1 MEMDIIE
8 FIETLYIPI
17 VIVAC
22 LVVGYCIKHI
32 SVFEKVA
39 NEYIPLILAVLGAIL
54 GCIALQEISLLSIVS
69 GAVSGLVS
77 IGLHQVFKQLIEKAT
92 KAKEVE

>member
-1 MEMDIIE
+1 MEIMD
-8 FIETLYIPI
+8 FIKTLYIPI

-32 SVFEKVA
+32 TWLDKIS
-39 NEYIPLILAVLGAIL
+39 NEYIPLVLAVLGAIL
-54 GCIALQEISLLSIVS
+54 GCIALKEITLLSIVS

-77 IGLHQVFKQLIEKAT
+77 VGLHQLFKQLIEKGAD
-92 KAKEVE
+92 E